1 MIIDFHTHCFPD
13 KIAEKTIEILRIRSG
28 ITRPFHSGTVGS
40 LLELQ
45 KKDGVDYSVVLN
57 IATNPRQQTNVNNFA
72 ISLKEIEGIIPFGSV
87 HPDSPDAIAELER
100 HKGSETSSRLS
111 GLFR

>member
-13 KIAEKTIEILRIRSG
+13 KIASKAMEILRMRSG
-28 ITRPFHSGTVGS
+28 ITKPFHDGSLSS

-57 IATNPRQQTNVNNFA
+57 IATNPKQQRNVNDLQFRSKGLRELFPSA
-72 ISLKEIEGIIPFGSV
+72 VCIMKVPMRSTSLK
-87 HPDSPDAIAELER
+87 DSAKTA
-100 HKGSETSSRLS
+100 
-111 GLFR
+111 